1 MTKLAGINDMANI
14 TQIAT
19 TTSALL
25 LNLKH
30 IDLNNHKLLKSKIK
44 MATFIFVIVCMI
56 YNVGNPGLGLG
67 QAQKYGRVKP
77 VNRIST
83 PFS

>member
-1 MTKLAGINDMANI
+1 MT
-14 TQIAT
+14 
-19 TTSALL
+19 
-25 LNLKH
+25 
-30 IDLNNHKLLKSKIK
+30 
-44 MATFIFVIVCMI
+44 
-56 YNVGNPGLGLG
+56 YNVGNPGLGLE